1 LMFCTGMR
9 KFSHSEEESKPFYN
23 LF

>member
-9 KFSHSEEESKPFYN
+9 KFSHFEEESKPFYN
-23 LF
+23 LV